1 MRDLSNIDRK
11 ALPLTSPCFG
21 VAETS
26 LSFRKERDVAQ
37 RQGEVTLPDPCAF
50 LNYFQCSKS
59 FNSPSMK
66 VSFLALI
73 VALSLGKSFAE
84 EPKKT
89 DLPRRERLISLI
101 SNNSTDKHERLA
113 MPVLSLNRP
122 LVIDGEYVAYNDAG
136 VVSAA
141 MPLKPLRSPLIAV
154 AFSAVVPGAGEFYA
168 ESYWRSALFF
178 VAEVALWV
186 TALHYQNIGRQGERD
201 FVAFADGLAP
211 NGQGFANDGRARW
224 DAVRFAE
231 RLSEI
236 YTTERFL
243 NSGLVP
249 NANQIRQMAA
259 ELGTPQRLN
268 EIRNR
273 DYRFLN
279 AFERIA
285 VSAANNATLSHTLP
299 PYGDQQYYELI
310 GKYSEYAIGWY
321 DYDVSRM
328 DNRFEVHSAVYLQYA
343 SMRGMAN
350 QNLKTAS
357 NFFSLVVLNHALSAF
372 DALIAVNQ
380 YNDRIRTS
388 LQFQQDAM
396 TQTLYPSA
404 SVAISF

>member
-1 MRDLSNIDRK
+1 
-11 ALPLTSPCFG
+11 
-21 VAETS
+21 
-26 LSFRKERDVAQ
+26 
-37 RQGEVTLPDPCAF
+37 
-50 LNYFQCSKS
+50 
-59 FNSPSMK
+59 MK
-66 VSFLALI
+66 FFCLALLLL
-73 VALSLGKSFAE
+73 VSLVHLSAQ
-84 EPKKT
+84 EPKPHTLLK
-89 DLPRRERLISLI
+89 RERLISLV
-101 SNNSTDKHERLA
+101 SHDSTHKQEVSMA
-113 MPVLSLNRP
+113 VLSLNRP
-122 LVIDGEYVAYNDAG
+122 LVIDGEYVAYRDASM
-136 VVSAA
+136 VSPTPTA
-141 MPLKPLRSPLIAV
+141 KLRSPVIGV
-154 AFSAVVPGAGEFYA
+154 AFSAIVPGAGEFYA

-178 VAEVALWV
+178 VAEVALWA
-186 TALHYQNIGRQGERD
+186 TAVHYQNKGQQGERD

-211 NGQGFANDGRARW
+211 NGAGFANDGRTRW

-231 RLSEI
+231 RMSEI

-249 NANQIRQMAA
+249 NANQIRQMAT
-259 ELGTPQRLN
+259 ELRTAQRLN

-321 DYDVSRM
+321 DYDITRM
-328 DNRFEVHSAVYLQYA
+328 DNRFEIHSQVYLQYA

-357 NFFSLVVLNHALSAF
+357 NFFSLIVLNHALSAV

-388 LQFQQDAM
+388 IQFQQDAM
-396 TQTLYPSA
+396 TQTIYPSA
-404 SVAISF
+404 SVAVSF

>member
-1 MRDLSNIDRK
+1 M
-11 ALPLTSPCFG
+11 
-21 VAETS
+21 
-26 LSFRKERDVAQ
+26 
-37 RQGEVTLPDPCAF
+37 
-50 LNYFQCSKS
+50 LNSSC
-59 FNSPSMK
+59 MK

-73 VALSLGKSFAE
+73 LLLSLCNSFAE

-89 DLPRRERLISLI
+89 DLPQCEVRRERLISLL
-101 SNNSTDKHERLA
+101 SNDSTDKHETA

-122 LVIDGEYVAYNDAG
+122 LVIDGKYVAYDDAG
-136 VVSAA
+136 VISAA
-141 MPLKPLRSPLIAV
+141 MPMKPLRSPGIAAV
-154 AFSAVVPGAGEFYA
+154 FSAIVPGAGEFYA

-178 VAEVALWV
+178 VAEVALWA
-186 TALHYQNIGRQGERD
+186 TAIHYQNKGRQGERD
-201 FVAFADGLAP
+201 FVTFADGLAP
-211 NGQGFANDGRARW
+211 NGPGFANDGIARW

-231 RLSEI
+231 RMSEI

-249 NANQIRQMAA
+249 NANQIRQVAA

-285 VSAANNATLSHTLP
+285 VSADRNATLSHTLP

-321 DYDVSRM
+321 DYDVTRM
-328 DNRFEVHSAVYLQYA
+328 NNRFEIHSAVYLQYA

-357 NFFSLVVLNHALSAF
+357 NFFSLVVLNHALSAL
-372 DALIAVNQ
+372 DALIATNQ

-388 LQFQQDAM
+388 LQFQQDAA
-396 TQTLYPSA
+396 TQTIYPSA

>member
-1 MRDLSNIDRK
+1 M
-11 ALPLTSPCFG
+11 
-21 VAETS
+21 
-26 LSFRKERDVAQ
+26 
-37 RQGEVTLPDPCAF
+37 
-50 LNYFQCSKS
+50 
-59 FNSPSMK
+59 FNSPSMN
-66 VSFLALI
+66 VFFLALMLT
-73 VALSLGKSFAE
+73 LSLGKSFAE

-89 DLPRRERLISLI
+89 DLPRRERLILLF
-101 SNNSTDKHERLA
+101 SNDSTNRQEKA
-113 MPVLSLNRP
+113 MQVLSLNRP
-122 LVIDGEYVAYNDAG
+122 LVIDGEYVAYDDAG
-136 VVSAA
+136 VISAA
-141 MPLKPLRSPLIAV
+141 MPMKPLRSPGIAAV
-154 AFSAVVPGAGEFYA
+154 FSAIVPGAGEFYA

-178 VAEVALWV
+178 IAEVALWT
-186 TALHYQNIGRQGERD
+186 TALHYQNKGRQGERD

-211 NGQGFANDGRARW
+211 NGAGFANDGRARW

-231 RLSEI
+231 RMSEI

-249 NANQIRQMAA
+249 NANQIRQMAT
-259 ELGTPQRLN
+259 ELGTEQRLN

-321 DYDVSRM
+321 DYDVTRM
-328 DNRFEVHSAVYLQYA
+328 NNRFEIHSAVYLQYA

-357 NFFSLVVLNHALSAF
+357 NFFSLVVLNHALSAV
-372 DALIAVNQ
+372 DALIATNQ

-388 LQFQQDAM
+388 FQFQQDAM
-396 TQTLYPSA
+396 TQTIYPSA
-404 SVAISF
+404 SVAVSF